1 MRPFAAFMKKEFL
14 ESVRTGRLVILMLLF
29 VLFGI
34 MNPAIAKLTPW
45 LMEMYADTM
54 AESGLIIADIQVD
67 AMTSWAQFFKN
78 IPMALIAFVLLS
90 SDTFTKEYKNGT
102 LLLVLT
108 KGLAR
113 FQVVLGKSALL
124 LSLWTFGYWL
134 CFAITYG
141 YNAYFWDNSI
151 AGNLFPAAL
160 IWWLF
165 GVWVICLM
173 ILFSALL
180 RNSTEVTLCIGGTAL
195 LAYLCSLLPKLKAYV
210 PTTLM
215 NAVSLLSG
223 MEGNVEENI
232 GGIDTFQ
239 KAVTVTVIL
248 SVTCL
253 AVSIPVMNKKQ
264 L

>member
-1 MRPFAAFMKKEFL
+1 MKKEFL
-14 ESVRTGRLVILMLLF
+14 ESARTGRLLILMLLF

-45 LMEMYADTM
+45 MVELLSDTM
-54 AESGLIIADIQVD
+54 AENGFIITDIQVD
-67 AMTSWAQFFKN
+67 AMASWVQFFKN
-78 IPMALIAFVLLS
+78 IPMALIAFVLIC
-90 SDTFTKEYKNGT
+90 SDTFTKEYKSGT

-113 FQVVLGKSALL
+113 FKVVLGKGAMLF
-124 LSLWTFGYWL
+124 SLWTLGYWL

-141 YNAYFWDNSI
+141 YNAFYWDNSI

-165 GVWVICLM
+165 GTWTLCLV

-180 RNSTEVTLCIGGTAL
+180 RNNTEVTLCVGGTVL
-195 LAYLCSLLPKLKAYV
+195 LSYLASLLPRVKPYA
-210 PTTLM
+210 PTALM
-215 NAVSLLSG
+215 NAASLLSG
-223 MEGNVEENI
+223 MEENTAESI
-232 GGIDTFQ
+232 KGIDSFQ
-239 KAVTVTVIL
+239 KAVIVTVIL
-248 SVTCL
+248 SVICVI
-253 AVSIPVMNKKQ
+253 VSIPVINKKH